1 MSANLSAKDFEALQN
16 QKELSNE
23 ELNEVVGGS
32 GELTHYVVVESRLLA
47 VTSRCEMVR
56 DKERLILC
64 FKMGAER
71 WCEYYEWNGSGS
83 DDKKCT
89 CCVNLNELAVQF
101 VKNL

>member
-1 MSANLSAKDFEALQN
+1 MSANSNAKDFEALQS

-64 FKMGAER
+64 FRMGAEH
-71 WCEYYEWNGSGS
+71 CQYYQWNGSGS
-83 DDKKCT
+83 DEKKCT
-89 CCVNLNELAVQF
+89 CCVNLNELTVQF
-101 VKNL
+101 IKNL